1 MSKYYYNKSY
11 FKKIDN
17 SEKAYWLGFL
27 YADGCI
33 TRFYRNEK
41 LKAMALELTLQD
53 KDIDHLKKIRDCL
66 ESNVPISRK
75 IIKDKYIANKIVF
88 CCTDMCR
95 DLINLGCMPQKSLT
109 LSFPNDNVMPQEYV
123 SHFIRG
129 YFDGDGGVH
138 YGENY
143 IYNKQKKNT
152 YLQYSY
158 SCYFSGNENFLAS
171 IKNIL
176 ENNGIRVS
184 KIYSDKR
191 SNNKQIYIYGKENIN
206 IFKNYIYK
214 DSTISLSRKFNK
226 FLYIE
231 NCDELKINS

>member
-17 SEKAYWLGFL
+17 PEKAYWLGFL

-41 LKAMALELTLQD
+41 LKAMSLELTLQEQD
-53 KDIDHLKKIRDCL
+53 KEHLEKLRDCL
-66 ESNVPISRK
+66 ESNVQISRK
-75 IIKDKYIANKIVF
+75 TIKDKYIANRIVF
-88 CCTDMCR
+88 CCTDMCK
-95 DLINLGCMPQKSLT
+95 DLINLGCTPQKSLT
-109 LSFPNDNVMPQEYV
+109 LTFPSTDTLPQEYI

-143 IYNKQKKNT
+143 VYHKQKHNT
-152 YLQYSY
+152 YLQYRY
-158 SCYFSGNENFLAS
+158 SCYFSGNEDFLMS
-171 IKNIL
+171 IKKVL
-176 ENNGIRVS
+176 ENNGIKVS
-184 KIYSDKR
+184 KIYSDTR

-206 IFKNYIYK
+206 KFKNFIYK
-214 DSTISLSRKFNK
+214 DSTINLSRKFDK
-226 FLYIE
+226 FFYVE
-231 NCDELKINS
+231 NCKELKINS